1 MHQPACI
8 VMCRVAN
15 NLLGRAILLDL
26 TRVQHNDVI
35 GDLCHAR
42 KIMRDINR
50 RRSLL
55 LDDRLEGLAYLDLR
69 GNIER

>member
-1 MHQPACI
+1 MHQPARI

-35 GDLCHAR
+35 SDLCHDR

-50 RRSLL
+50 R
-55 LDDRLEGLAYLDLR
+55 
-69 GNIER
+69 